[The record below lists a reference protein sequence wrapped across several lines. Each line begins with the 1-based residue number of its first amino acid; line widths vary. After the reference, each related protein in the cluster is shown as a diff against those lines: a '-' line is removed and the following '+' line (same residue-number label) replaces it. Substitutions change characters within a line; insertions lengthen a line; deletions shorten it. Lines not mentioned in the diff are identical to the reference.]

1 MKHLILSL
9 IYISV
14 YKIVISASPSTDY
27 SQLSTV
33 NCQLPTGLN
42 RPVFYKAMEE
52 NNKDLV
58 NTELTELKTAP
69 PDIRDAFMGTM
80 LMKKAGLGGSP
91 STKLHLFKEGRKML
105 EGAIKKNPDN
115 AEFRF
120 LRLMVQEYA
129 PGILGYKNDTE
140 KDSEYIRKS
149 YKSLPGEVQQAI
161 ANYSKKSKLLKL
173 DVS

>member
-1 MKHLILSL
+1 
-9 IYISV
+9 
-14 YKIVISASPSTDY
+14 
-27 SQLSTV
+27 
-33 NCQLPTGLN
+33 
-42 RPVFYKAMEE
+42 
-52 NNKDLV
+52 
-58 NTELTELKTAP
+58 
-69 PDIRDAFMGTM
+69 
-80 LMKKAGLGGSP
+80 
-91 STKLHLFKEGRKML
+91 ML

-161 ANYSKKSKLLKL
+161 ANYSKKSKLLML